1 MSTQEPTPLPPTTIL
16 TSTPIPQNIA
26 HDFLSAYLDRAT
38 TDPALQPNAGISEH
52 GPVSRTTAAAPNIIL
67 HNLKRVQAGLAGE
80 VLGRDL
86 AIAEMREGAA
96 AAQAQA
102 QMQNGGRNGGGEGAG
117 WEDKKVFEQQ
127 EQGDDEVD
135 VRSAEVTAGG
145 MDVDVDGGEGQ
156 GETGALD
163 KEERKR
169 LKKERRK
176 AEKKAKLKGE
186 DE

>member
-1 MSTQEPTPLPPTTIL
+1 MSAQDPTPLPPTTIQ
-16 TSTPIPQNIA
+16 TTKPISQSAA
-26 HDFLSAYLDRAT
+26 HDFLAAYLDRAI

-86 AIAEMREGAA
+86 ALAKIKEGEKAQGAQVQNGEGAWEDKEKFEMGQGVGRDPA
-96 AAQAQA
+96 A
-102 QMQNGGRNGGGEGAG
+102 GGEGVM
-117 WEDKKVFEQQ
+117 DMD
-127 EQGDDEVD
+127 QGV
-135 VRSAEVTAGG
+135 AEGDA
-145 MDVDVDGGEGQ
+145 
-156 GETGALD
+156 TGHVD

-176 AEKKAKLKGE
+176 VEKAAKGKGGR
-186 DE
+186 

>member
-1 MSTQEPTPLPPTTIL
+1 MSAQEPTPLPPTTIL
-16 TSTPIPQNIA
+16 TSTPIAQNTA
-26 HDFLSAYLDRAT
+26 HDFLAAYLDRAT

-86 AIAEMREGAA
+86 AIAEMKEGAA

-102 QMQNGGRNGGGEGAG
+102 QVQNGGAGGEGAG
-117 WEDKKVFEQQ
+117 WEDKKVFEQ
-127 EQGDDEVD
+127 EQSVEGGDEIN
-135 VRSAEVTAGG
+135 VRSVEVTAGG
-145 MDVDVDGGEGQ
+145 MDVDVEEGQ
-156 GETGALD
+156 GGTEAVD

-176 AEKKAKLKGE
+176 AEKKAKLKG
-186 DE
+186 DEQ

>member
-1 MSTQEPTPLPPTTIL
+1 MSAQDPTPLPPTTIL
-16 TSTPIPQNIA
+16 TTQPISQTVA
-26 HDFLSAYLDRAT
+26 HDFLAAYLDRAT

-86 AIAEMREGAA
+86 AIAEMKEG

-102 QMQNGGRNGGGEGAG
+102 QAQAQSGDAEGT
-117 WEDKKVFEQQ
+117 WEDKKQFEQ
-127 EQGDDEVD
+127 EQGAEQND
-135 VRSAEVTAGG
+135 VNVRDGEAEA
-145 MDVDVDGGEGQ
+145 MDVDQDDAGEAG
-156 GETGALD
+156 TLD
-163 KEERKR
+163 KDERKR

-176 AEKKAKLKGE
+176 AEKKAKLKE
-186 DE
+186 ADE

>member
-1 MSTQEPTPLPPTTIL
+1 MSAQDPNPLPPTTIL
-16 TSTPIPQNIA
+16 SSKPITRATA
-26 HDFLSAYLDRAT
+26 HDFLAAYLDRAT

-86 AIAEMREGAA
+86 AIAKMKEG
-96 AAQAQA
+96 AQAQTQA
-102 QMQNGGRNGGGEGAG
+102 QSGNGEAG
-117 WEDKKVFEQQ
+117 WEDKKQFEQGGHG
-127 EQGDDEVD
+127 EGEVN
-135 VRSAEVTAGG
+135 VRSEGA
-145 MDVDVDGGEGQ
+145 MDLDGEGD
-156 GETGALD
+156 TVLD

-169 LKKERRK
+169 RKKERRK
-176 AEKKAKLKGE
+176 AEKKAKLKGG

>member
-1 MSTQEPTPLPPTTIL
+1 MSAQDPTPLPPTTIL
-16 TSTPIPQNIA
+16 ASKPISRSTA
-26 HDFLSAYLDRAT
+26 HDFLAAYLDRAT

-86 AIAEMREGAA
+86 AIAKMKEG
-96 AAQAQA
+96 AQAQA
-102 QMQNGGRNGGGEGAG
+102 QAQAQGNNRESA
-117 WEDKKVFEQQ
+117 WEDKGQFEQEQ
-127 EQGDDEVD
+127 EGGANVRNEGAVD
-135 VRSAEVTAGG
+135 V
-145 MDVDVDGGEGQ
+145 DVDVDGVDGNGD
-156 GETGALD
+156 GVLD

-169 LKKERRK
+169 RKKERRK
-176 AEKKAKLKGE
+176 AEKKAKLKGA

>member
-16 TSTPIPQNIA
+16 TSTPIPQSTA
-26 HDFLSAYLDRAT
+26 HDFLAAYLDRAA

-86 AIAEMREGAA
+86 AIAEMKKGAKQA
-96 AAQAQA
+96 QALAQAQ
-102 QMQNGGRNGGGEGAG
+102 GGIGGVEAG
-117 WEDKKVFEQQ
+117 WEDKKQFEQ
-127 EQGDDEVD
+127 EQGMENDEVN
-135 VRSAEVTAGG
+135 VRSGEEVTG
-145 MDVDVDGGEGQ
+145 MDVDGVDGQ
-156 GETGALD
+156 GEGETGTLD

>member
-1 MSTQEPTPLPPTTIL
+1 MTTQDPIPLPPTTIL
-16 TSTPIPQNIA
+16 SSKPITQAVA
-26 HDFLSAYLDRAT
+26 HDFLAAYLDRAT

-86 AIAEMREGAA
+86 AIAEMKEGAQL
-96 AAQAQA
+96 AQAQTGVDNADGTWKDKA
-102 QMQNGGRNGGGEGAG
+102 Q
-117 WEDKKVFEQQ
+117 FEQEQ
-127 EQGDDEVD
+127 EGYQVHDTN
-135 VRSAEVTAGG
+135 VRNEPEE
-145 MDVDVDGGEGQ
+145 MDVDNADEVE
-156 GETGALD
+156 GETAATTGTLD

-176 AEKKAKLKGE
+176 AEKKAKLKNA

>member
-1 MSTQEPTPLPPTTIL
+1 MATQDPTPLPPTTIL
-16 TSTPIPQNIA
+16 SSNPITQAVA
-26 HDFLSAYLDRAT
+26 HDFLAAYLDRAT

-86 AIAEMREGAA
+86 AIAEMKEGAQL
-96 AAQAQA
+96 AQAQSGNDNA
-102 QMQNGGRNGGGEGAG
+102 DGT
-117 WEDKKVFEQQ
+117 WEDKAQFEQ
-127 EQGDDEVD
+127 EQDGYQVYDANVQDQPE
-135 VRSAEVTAGG
+135 G
-145 MDVDVDGGEGQ
+145 MDVDNVDETEGKVAAT
-156 GETGALD
+156 TGTLD

-176 AEKKAKLKGE
+176 AEKKAKLKDA

>member
-1 MSTQEPTPLPPTTIL
+1 MATQDPTPLPPTTVL
-16 TSTPIPQNIA
+16 SSKPISQSIA
-26 HDFLSAYLDRAT
+26 HDFLAAYLDRAT

-86 AIAEMREGAA
+86 AIAEMKEGAQL
-96 AAQAQA
+96 AQAQNA
-102 QMQNGGRNGGGEGAG
+102 KENAHGT
-117 WEDKKVFEQQ
+117 WEDKAHFEQDQ
-127 EQGDDEVD
+127 EGLQVHDANVRDEPEAMEVD
-135 VRSAEVTAGG
+135 N
-145 MDVDVDGGEGQ
+145 VDQIEGEAAAT
-156 GETGALD
+156 TGNLD

-176 AEKKAKLKGE
+176 AEKKAKLKDS

>member
-1 MSTQEPTPLPPTTIL
+1 MSNQDPIPLPPTTIL
-16 TSTPIPQNIA
+16 SSKPITQTVA
-26 HDFLSAYLDRAT
+26 HDFLAAYLERAT

-86 AIAEMREGAA
+86 AIADMKEG
-96 AAQAQA
+96 AQAQA
-102 QMQNGGRNGGGEGAG
+102 QVENGEGA
-117 WEDKKVFEQQ
+117 WEDKKQFEQD
-127 EQGDDEVD
+127 QGAEGNDVN
-135 VRSAEVTAGG
+135 VRSEEV
-145 MDVDVDGGEGQ
+145 MDVDNVEDEGEGS
-156 GETGALD
+156 LD

-176 AEKKAKLKGE
+176 AEKKAKLKGA

>member
-1 MSTQEPTPLPPTTIL
+1 MATQDPTPLPPTTIL
-16 TSTPIPQNIA
+16 SSKPITQVVA
-26 HDFLSAYLDRAT
+26 HDFLAAYLDRAT

-67 HNLKRVQAGLAGE
+67 HNLKRVQAGLVGS

-86 AIAEMREGAA
+86 AIAEMKEGAQL
-96 AAQAQA
+96 AQAQTGDNNA
-102 QMQNGGRNGGGEGAG
+102 HGT
-117 WEDKKVFEQQ
+117 WEDKAQFEQEQ
-127 EQGDDEVD
+127 EGCQVHDANVQIELDRVEGDYVDEI
-135 VRSAEVTAGG
+135 E
-145 MDVDVDGGEGQ
+145 GEAAAT
-156 GETGALD
+156 TGTLD

-176 AEKKAKLKGE
+176 AEKKAKLKIA

>member
-1 MSTQEPTPLPPTTIL
+1 MSTQDPTPLPPTTIL
-16 TSTPIPQNIA
+16 SSKPISQTVA
-26 HDFLSAYLDRAT
+26 HDFLAAYLDRAT

-86 AIAEMREGAA
+86 AIADMKEG
-96 AAQAQA
+96 AQAQA
-102 QMQNGGRNGGGEGAG
+102 QNGNGEGM
-117 WEDKKVFEQQ
+117 WEDKKQFEQ
-127 EQGDDEVD
+127 EQGTEENDVN
-135 VRSAEVTAGG
+135 VRSEEVI
-145 MDVDVDGGEGQ
+145 DVDNAEGQ
-156 GETGALD
+156 GGATESLD

-176 AEKKAKLKGE
+176 AEKKAKLKE
-186 DE
+186 ADE